1 MESNEKNLNSE
12 EPKTTELVFTL
23 PDLEQV
29 SYENHSLENLIGELQ
44 RLLKNAPIQRISNHV
59 SAIKLCFDTQFN
71 QQLEAEKEAFL
82 QQGNTETDFEY
93 HPPIKRQFDELFK
106 EFRDKKTQ
114 YRKDFERL
122 LQDNLKRKQE
132 IIEAIKALLEAEEN
146 INTTFQTFKQLQAD
160 WRSIGMVPKTYN
172 DDLWANYHHHVER
185 FYDFLD
191 LNRELRDL
199 DFKRNYEEK
208 LKIIERTEALYE
220 EEDFKKAYAEL
231 QELHRIWK
239 EELGPISKELRQEV
253 WERFSSATKKM
264 HDKKQQLLE
273 VEDRERQDNLL
284 KKKELLQ
291 AFERLIAEPIT
302 LQKQLKEKVD
312 AVEKLKNDFYQQ
324 GPVPKN
330 EQKRLSKQLRE
341 LFSQFNR
348 SKNSFFKE
356 QKKVYQD
363 NLIKKRALIEKA
375 ESLKDSTDFKNT
387 TAIIKELQIEW
398 KGTGHVPR
406 KYSEPLWEA
415 FRGACNTYF
424 ERLKSQKSHSRTQL
438 NEQKKQVFTLIEQLE
453 NFTPSEKKD
462 DNLKALS
469 AMKQALNRNSRSA
482 AAPLI
487 QRAEKAMN
495 AALKACGFTEESFA
509 AEMSAHRIEQL
520 KEGDSFGLYEVQVTR
535 AEVKKHIDRLTD
547 EIRLLETNLE
557 FFSSSSSE
565 SSLLDDAKAK
575 LERKNNEKGQWR
587 QKLKELNVIKHRIEK
602 ENEEHT
608 QVEESSSD
616 DIDTAD

>member
-1 MESNEKNLNSE
+1 
-12 EPKTTELVFTL
+12 
-23 PDLEQV
+23 
-29 SYENHSLENLIGELQ
+29 
-44 RLLKNAPIQRISNHV
+44 
-59 SAIKLCFDTQFN
+59 
-71 QQLEAEKEAFL
+71 
-82 QQGNTETDFEY
+82 
-93 HPPIKRQFDELFK
+93 
-106 EFRDKKTQ
+106 
-114 YRKDFERL
+114 
-122 LQDNLKRKQE
+122 
-132 IIEAIKALLEAEEN
+132 
-146 INTTFQTFKQLQAD
+146 
-160 WRSIGMVPKTYN
+160 MVPKTYN

-348 SKNSFFKE
+348 SKIHFSKSRRRFTK
-356 QKKVYQD
+356 
-363 NLIKKRALIEKA
+363 
-375 ESLKDSTDFKNT
+375 
-387 TAIIKELQIEW
+387 II
-398 KGTGHVPR
+398 
-406 KYSEPLWEA
+406 S
-415 FRGACNTYF
+415 
-424 ERLKSQKSHSRTQL
+424 
-438 NEQKKQVFTLIEQLE
+438 
-453 NFTPSEKKD
+453 
-462 DNLKALS
+462 
-469 AMKQALNRNSRSA
+469 
-482 AAPLI
+482 
-487 QRAEKAMN
+487 
-495 AALKACGFTEESFA
+495 
-509 AEMSAHRIEQL
+509 
-520 KEGDSFGLYEVQVTR
+520 
-535 AEVKKHIDRLTD
+535 
-547 EIRLLETNLE
+547 
-557 FFSSSSSE
+557 
-565 SSLLDDAKAK
+565 
-575 LERKNNEKGQWR
+575 
-587 QKLKELNVIKHRIEK
+587 
-602 ENEEHT
+602 
-608 QVEESSSD
+608 
-616 DIDTAD
+616 

>member
-29 SYENHSLENLIGELQ
+29 SYENHSLENLVGELQ

-71 QQLEAEKEAFL
+71 RQQEIEKEAFL
-82 QQGNTETDFEY
+82 QQGNIEIEFEY
-93 HPPIKRQFDELFK
+93 HPSVKRQFDELFK
-106 EFRDKKTQ
+106 EYRDKKTQ

-122 LQDNLKRKQE
+122 LQDNLKRKQD

-146 INTTFQTFKQLQAD
+146 INTTFQTFKHLQVE
-160 WRSIGMVPKTYN
+160 WRSIGMIPKTYS

-208 LKIIERTEALYE
+208 LKIIERTETLYD

-273 VEDRERQDNLL
+273 VEDRERQENLL
-284 KKKELLQ
+284 KKKEILQ
-291 AFERLIAEPIT
+291 AFERIISEPIT
-302 LQKQLKEKVD
+302 LQKQLKDKVD
-312 AVEKLKNDFYQQ
+312 AVEKLKNDFYQH
-324 GPVPKN
+324 GAVPKN
-330 EQKRLSKQLRE
+330 EQKRLLKQLKE
-341 LFSQFNR
+341 LFRQFNQ
-348 SKNSFFKE
+348 SKNSFFKD

-363 NLIKKRALIEKA
+363 NLTKKRSLIEKA
-375 ESLKDSTDFKNT
+375 ESLKESTDFKST

-398 KGTGHVPR
+398 KSTGHVPR

-415 FRGACNTYF
+415 FKAACNTYF
-424 ERLKSQKSHSRTQL
+424 ERLKSQKSNSRTQF
-438 NEQKKQVFTLIEQLE
+438 NEQKKQLFTLIEQLE
-453 NFTPSEKKD
+453 NFTPSENKD
-462 DNLKALS
+462 DNLIALT
-469 AMKQALNRNSRSA
+469 AIKNALNRNLHSTA
-482 AAPLI
+482 TPVI
-487 QRAEKAMN
+487 ERAKKAIN
-495 AALKACGFTEESFA
+495 GALKACGFTEESFA
-509 AEMSAHRIEQL
+509 VEMSSHRIEQL
-520 KEGDSFGLYEVQVTR
+520 KKGDSLVLDEVQTTR
-535 AEVKKHIDRLTD
+535 AEVKRHVDRLTD
-547 EIRLLETNLE
+547 EIRLLETNLD
-557 FFSSSSSE
+557 FFSSSNSKN
-565 SSLLDDAKAK
+565 SLLDDARSK
-575 LERKNNEKGQWR
+575 LDRKNKEKEQWKL
-587 QKLKELNVIKHRIEK
+587 KLKELNIIKHRIER
-602 ENEEHT
+602 ENEQT
-608 QVEESSSD
+608 SQAEESNSENLN
-616 DIDTAD
+616 TAN

>member
-1 MESNEKNLNSE
+1 MESNEKNFNPE
-12 EPKTTELVFTL
+12 EPKITELVFTL
-23 PDLEQV
+23 PDLEQI
-29 SYENHSLENLIGELQ
+29 SYENHSLENLVDELQ
-44 RLLKNAPIQRISNHV
+44 RLLKNASIQRISNHV

-82 QQGNTETDFEY
+82 QQGNTEIDFEY
-93 HPPIKRQFDELFK
+93 HPLIKKQFDELFK
-106 EFRDKKTQ
+106 EYRDKKTQ
-114 YRKDFERL
+114 YRKEFERL
-122 LQDNLKRKQE
+122 LQENLKRKQH

-146 INTTFQTFKQLQAD
+146 INTTFQTFRQLQVD
-160 WRSIGMVPKTYN
+160 WRSIGMVPRTYS

-208 LKIIERTEALYE
+208 LKIIERTETLYE

-264 HDKKQQLLE
+264 HDKKQQLFE
-273 VEDRERQDNLL
+273 VEDRERQENLL
-284 KKKELLQ
+284 KKKEILQ
-291 AFERLIAEPIT
+291 AFEHLISEPIT

-330 EQKRLSKQLRE
+330 DQKRLSKQLKE
-341 LFSQFNR
+341 LFRQFNK
-348 SKNSFFKE
+348 SKNSFFKD

-363 NLIKKRALIEKA
+363 NLTKKRSLIVKA
-375 ESLKDSTDFKNT
+375 ESLKESTNFKSAT
-387 TAIIKELQIEW
+387 SIIKELQIEW
-398 KGTGHVPR
+398 KSTGQVPR

-424 ERLKSQKSHSRTQL
+424 ERLKSQKSNSRTQF
-438 NEQKKQVFTLIEQLE
+438 NEQKKQLFTLIEQLE
-453 NFTPSEKKD
+453 NFTPSENKD
-462 DNLKALS
+462 DNLKALA
-469 AMKQALNRNSRSA
+469 AMKQALSKNLRSA

-487 QRAEKAMN
+487 HRAEKAIN
-495 AALKACGFTEESFA
+495 GALKACGFTEESFA
-509 AEMSAHRIEQL
+509 TEMSAHRIEQL
-520 KEGDSFGLYEVQVTR
+520 KQGDSLGLDEVQSAR
-535 AEVKKHIDRLTD
+535 AEVKRNVDRLTD

-557 FFSSSSSE
+557 FFSSSSSGN
-565 SSLLDDAKAK
+565 SLLDDAKAK
-575 LERKNNEKGQWR
+575 LERKNKEKEQWKL
-587 QKLKELNVIKHRIEK
+587 KLKELNVIKHRIER
-602 ENEEHT
+602 ENEQTSEA
-608 QVEESSSD
+608 EETNSD
-616 DIDTAD
+616 D